1 MLRGGALREAC
12 AVATGGS
19 WREIYRGEAVV
30 GGCVWSWLGLL
41 WVRGWRLRVGVWG
54 ELRP

>member
-19 WREIYRGEAVV
+19 WREIYRGEVVAGPAV
-30 GGCVWSWLGLL
+30 GAWLGLL
-41 WVRGWRLRVGVWG
+41 WVRGWRLWVGAWG

>member
-19 WREIYRGEAVV
+19 WREILMDEAVA